1 MHLRRAEIADSQ
13 RLKEYFRNSPLEGP
27 IRLNNHRTGSFFDK
41 YKLYSKD
48 YVTYFLE
55 DDEEQIHGLASLI
68 FAPGYINGNEGIIGY
83 ATDLRISNSRKA
95 ILSWSQHFLPILEK
109 ERAERNCRYVFSVVS
124 RSQKMAQNAFLRPRS
139 ARRQLPRYHLY
150 RKFNLVGIHG
160 KWPWS
165 PPPLKGLI
173 QRSATQEDM
182 PALHQFL
189 IKERQGLRFPSYS
202 QPKEI
207 ENQIYSWIGMH
218 LPDLKIIEDS
228 QKQIVG
234 SYALWNPT
242 AVEEWIP
249 EAYNGLSLTLQQ
261 VLKFFKWLRWTR
273 PLTPPG
279 SPLKFKYIT
288 FLQASNPDV
297 FESILRMMW
306 DSTERDE
313 FLIYPHF
320 EGDLTHSPPKS
331 FLSSEW
337 KFGLFCLQAPSDPF
351 PDFFYQSFAETP
363 PLWDL
368 SFM

>member
-1 MHLRRAEIADSQ
+1 MHLRKAQTSDSP
-13 RLKEYFRNSPLEGP
+13 RLKEYFSKSPLQGP
-27 IRLNNHRTGSFFDK
+27 VNLTNQRTGSFFDK

-55 DDEEQIHGLASLI
+55 DDEGEIQGLATLS
-68 FAPGYINGNEGIIGY
+68 FAKGYINGQEETIGY

-109 ERAERNCRYVFSVVS
+109 ERSERNCRYVFSVVS

-150 RKFNLVGIHG
+150 RKLTVVGVHG

-165 PPPLKGLI
+165 PKPLPGLFH
-173 QRSATQEDM
+173 RSVTVED
-182 PALHQFL
+182 LDRIHQFL
-189 IKERQGLRFPSYS
+189 KSERQGLCFPSYS
-202 QPKEI
+202 TPAEI
-207 ENQIYSWIGMH
+207 NEQINSWIGMH
-218 LPDLKIIEDS
+218 LPDLKIVEDS
-228 QKQIVG
+228 QKQIVAC
-234 SYALWNPT
+234 YALWNPT

-249 EAYNGLSLTLQQ
+249 DSYKGISLTLQQ
-261 VLKFFKWLRWTR
+261 VLKFLSWTRWTR
-273 PLTPPG
+273 PL
-279 SPLKFKYIT
+279 SPAGKAFKFKYIT

-297 FESILRMMW
+297 FESILRLIW
-306 DSTERDE
+306 DATAKDE
-313 FLIYPHF
+313 FVVYPHF

-331 FLSSEW
+331 FICSEW